1 MHFFLRHTFRMDIK
15 AALADIERRAFEA
28 RVPIYKLCQ
37 QADVAPSTVSRWKA
51 GVKPGVTTIG
61 KLERRLDAI
70 EKEQK
75 A

>member
-1 MHFFLRHTFRMDIK
+1 MDIK
-15 AALADIERRAFEA
+15 AALAAIERRAFEA

-37 QADVAPSTVSRWKA
+37 QAGVAPSTVSRWKA

-61 KLERRLDAI
+61 KLERELDKI
-70 EKEQK
+70 END